1 MKYTKM
7 PSLTNKTHRRL
18 IEHVH
23 KFTQILHLAFA
34 NSCES
39 DITLFIYFGI
49 ITIDLVPKYQYC

>member
-7 PSLTNKTHRRL
+7 PSLTDKTHTQTVL

-49 ITIDLVPKYQYC
+49 ITIDL

>member
-7 PSLTNKTHRRL
+7 PSLTDKTHRRL

-49 ITIDLVPKYQYC
+49 ITIDL